1 MRRAPHTQAPTPAED
16 VHTRNFLL
24 SLIRAMPV
32 LASIWDPSVD
42 YCFWESVYYT
52 PSFGT
57 SVNLFDFNL
66 SGALP
71 ELEAGINASL
81 VQVSVFSV
89 NGRRG
94 IHGTLPLSRG
104 SLTVLESLKVTCCG
118 ITGTLPPEWA
128 GLPSLRLN
136 STKLAGTIPV
146 AWRNMTSLIRVSVE
160 GTQITGC
167 APMEWL
173 CHQHLSSAAIGLIPT
188 ALDLLPNSRRLPFE
202 RKARVAAVAEIT
214 VSGIVCSLWWVI
226 RHRGRHVVRYKGVPL
241 EPPVTIDTDVGL
253 LHRRT
258 KMKGE
263 PVLYASVPRN
273 DATTAAAGVMRGGV

>member
-1 MRRAPHTQAPTPAED
+1 MDTDTAQHHGRRTPQQRTHARTPRRHRGCYCCSPLSSVRRVPHTQAPTPAED
-16 VHTRNFLL
+16 THTRNFLL
-24 SLIRAMPV
+24 SLTRAMPV
-32 LASIWDPSVD
+32 LARIWDPSVD
-42 YCFWESVYYT
+42 YYLWESVYCT
-52 PSFGT
+52 ASFGT

-89 NGRRG
+89 NGSRG
-94 IHGTLPLSRG
+94 IHGTLPLSWG
-104 SLTVLESLKVTCCG
+104 SLTVLESLKVTYCG

-128 GLPSLRLN
+128 GMPSPRLK

-167 APMEWL
+167 VPMEWL

-188 ALDLLPNSRRLPFE
+188 ASDLLPNSRRLSFE

-214 VSGIVCSLWWVI
+214 VSGIVCSL
-226 RHRGRHVVRYKGVPL
+226 
-241 EPPVTIDTDVGL
+241 
-253 LHRRT
+253 
-258 KMKGE
+258 
-263 PVLYASVPRN
+263 
-273 DATTAAAGVMRGGV
+273 